1 MKIIYTMKKCNE
13 KSEGFHSIFSVMNTF
28 TVLHYEMYHTLQ
40 SLSLSTT
47 HIQALDI
54 QCTLWSPKYTPNDIL
69 DISKNYHYYLDIFI
83 YPTHCT
89 DIFFWSCS
97 HQEYLKVFWDLH
109 SNHLHFFSL
118 FPSLIWHSHEIAV
131 NWHFSF
137 SK

>member
-1 MKIIYTMKKCNE
+1 MKCITP
-13 KSEGFHSIFSVMNTF
+13 S
-28 TVLHYEMYHTLQ
+28 

-54 QCTLWSPKYTPNDIL
+54 QCTLWSPKYSPNDIL
-69 DISKNYHYYLDIFI
+69 DISKNYYLDIFI

-109 SNHLHFFSL
+109 SNHLLFFSL

-137 SK
+137 SKTPCQKSFSQETELPLLCRWELVQTKQTTLI

>member
-1 MKIIYTMKKCNE
+1 MRSLKAFTLSFQLWILLQCCTMKCITP
-13 KSEGFHSIFSVMNTF
+13 SSF
-28 TVLHYEMYHTLQ
+28 
-40 SLSLSTT
+40 SLSTT

-69 DISKNYHYYLDIFI
+69 DISKNYHLLLRYL
-83 YPTHCT
+83 YLPYTLHWY
-89 DIFFWSCS
+89 FFWSCS

-109 SNHLHFFSL
+109 SNHLLFFSL

-131 NWHFSF
+131 NWRFSF